1 MRFVEFASFLVP
13 ASPRSLW
20 RPPAPFC
27 HGGSLSVG
35 REFLGGGSYASV
47 VKVLAPFLLLLIALI
62 ATTYL
67 DPPLPRADLV
77 IVERSDCFTLDP
89 QRMSYQHEIRRG
101 ETIYE
106 GLVALNPKDCS
117 IKPGVAQRWS
127 TSSDGL
133 VWTFNLRRDAKWSN
147 GDLVT
152 TKDFV
157 YAWRRALLP
166 DTAADYSGFFF
177 EIEGA
182 EAFFQWRAKALA
194 EFNARNSVA
203 PTTAEDARAL
213 WETTE
218 SRFRDFVGIR
228 ALDEFT
234 LEVRLRRPLP
244 YFLDLCAFAPFSPV
258 HRASVEQWTHLDAR
272 TGRMEQSHG
281 WTKPPHLISNGPYV
295 PTVWR
300 YKRDMRLEKNAYY
313 WDAARVP
320 SQSVEVRV
328 IENPNTQVLAFGAG
342 GVDWLPDV
350 GPEYKTEMLAQRRL
364 FETRHAET
372 IHADQARGMEL
383 DECIRT
389 LPSPMFGERRDIRA
403 LNAYGTDFF
412 SFNCRPTT
420 PNGAPNPF
428 HQVGVRRAF
437 AMAADKQAL
446 IDRVTRL
453 GERVATTLVPPGSIQ
468 GYPLVEGLP
477 FDATRARAEL
487 ANAGWVDRDNDG
499 FVDDR
504 DGKRFPTVDL
514 LYSTASP
521 RYQNL
526 ALALRDMWRRE
537 LGVPVEVRGKDAK
550 LYKEDVKKGNFS
562 IARGG
567 WYGDYGDPSTFLELQ
582 RSTDGNN
589 DRGYKNP
596 AFDAMLDDA
605 QRETDP
611 DRRLER
617 LAECERFL
625 FAQEVPLLPICS
637 YVTVYMY
644 DPSRLHGI
652 REHPRL
658 EQHFDEFERID
669 AAEAE
674 ASP

>member
-1 MRFVEFASFLVP
+1 M
-13 ASPRSLW
+13 
-20 RPPAPFC
+20 
-27 HGGSLSVG
+27 
-35 REFLGGGSYASV
+35 
-47 VKVLAPFLLLLIALI
+47 KVLAPFLLLLLALI
-62 ATTYL
+62 ATTYI
-67 DPPLPRADLV
+67 DRPLPPAELV
-77 IVERSDCFTLDP
+77 IIERSDCFTLDP

-106 GLVALNPKDCS
+106 GLVALNPQDCS
-117 IKPGVAQRWS
+117 IKAGVAERWT
-127 TSSDGL
+127 TSADGL
-133 VWTFNLRRDAKWSN
+133 TWTFHLRHNAKWSN
-147 GDLVT
+147 GDSVT
-152 TKDFV
+152 TRDFL

-182 EAFFQWRAKALA
+182 EAFFQWRAARLGAFKPGDDA
-194 EFNARNSVA
+194 E
-203 PTTAEDARAL
+203 AL
-213 WETTE
+213 WRETE
-218 SRFRDFVGIR
+218 QRF
-228 ALDEFT
+228 LDDVRVHASDDFT

-258 HRASVEQWTHLDAR
+258 HSVSVASFTHLDAN

-281 WTKPPHLISNGPYV
+281 WTKPGFLITNGAYV

-300 YKRDMRLEKNAYY
+300 YKRDMRLERNANY
-313 WDAARVP
+313 WDVARVHAA
-320 SQSVEVRV
+320 SIEVRV

-364 FETRHAET
+364 YQARHAAA
-372 IHADQARGMEL
+372 IGVAHDRGAEL
-383 DECIRT
+383 DETIRV
-389 LPSPMFGERRDIRA
+389 LPPPVAGERRDIRA

-412 SFNCRPTT
+412 SFNCRPQTT
-420 PNGAPNPF
+420 NGAPNPF
-428 HQVGVRRAF
+428 SDARVRRAF
-437 AMAADKQAL
+437 ALAVDKQAL
-446 IDRVTRL
+446 VDRVTRL
-453 GERVATTLVPPGSIQ
+453 GERVATTLVPPGSIG
-468 GYPLVEGLP
+468 GYPLVQGLP
-477 FDATRARAEL
+477 FDTARARAEL
-487 ANAGWVDRDNDG
+487 TAAGWTDRNNDG
-499 FVDDR
+499 EVEDAQ
-504 DGKRFPTVDL
+504 GKRFPTVDL

-537 LGVPVEVRGKDAK
+537 LGVPVEVRGKDSK

-589 DRGYKNP
+589 DRGYKNL
-596 AFDAMLDDA
+596 AFDAMLDEA
-605 QRETDP
+605 QREADP
-611 DRRLER
+611 AQRLLK

-625 FAQEVPLLPICS
+625 FAEEVPLLPICS

-644 DPSRLHGI
+644 DPSRLQGI

-658 EQHFDEFERID
+658 EQHFDEFQRIGAPSD
-669 AAEAE
+669 ATSKEHAQ
-674 ASP
+674 

>member
-1 MRFVEFASFLVP
+1 M
-13 ASPRSLW
+13 
-20 RPPAPFC
+20 
-27 HGGSLSVG
+27 
-35 REFLGGGSYASV
+35 
-47 VKVLAPFLLLLIALI
+47 KVLAPFLLLLAALI

-77 IVERSDCFTLDP
+77 ILERSDCFTLDP

-101 ETIYE
+101 ATIYE
-106 GLVALNPKDCS
+106 GLVALNPQDCS
-117 IKPGVAQRWS
+117 IKPGVAERWE
-127 TSSDGL
+127 TSGDGL
-133 VWTFNLRRDAKWSN
+133 MWTFHLRHNAKWSN
-147 GDLVT
+147 GDAVT
-152 TKDFV
+152 SRDFL
-157 YAWRRALLP
+157 YAWRRATLP
-166 DTAADYSGFFF
+166 ETAADYSGFFF

-182 EAFFQWRAKALA
+182 EEFFQWRVKELA
-194 EFNARNSVA
+194 DFA
-203 PTTAEDARAL
+203 ARAKESSPTLADAQAL
-213 WETTE
+213 WDATE
-218 SRFRDFVGIR
+218 QRFHDTVGIR
-228 ALDEFT
+228 AADDFT
-234 LEVRLRRPLP
+234 IEVRLRRPLP

-258 HRASVEQWTHLDAR
+258 HRASVETWTHLDPAS
-272 TGRMEQSHG
+272 GRMEQSHG
-281 WTKPPHLISNGPYV
+281 WTKPGFLVTNGPYV

-300 YKRDMRLEKNAYY
+300 YKRDMRLVKNPYY
-313 WDAARVP
+313 WDEARVHAKTI
-320 SQSVEVRV
+320 EVRV

-342 GVDWLPDV
+342 GVDWVPDV

-364 FETRHAET
+364 YEARHAVA
-372 IHADQARGMEL
+372 IGAARDRGAEL
-383 DECIRT
+383 DETIRV
-389 LPSPMFGERRDIRA
+389 LPPPTDGERRDIRA

-420 PNGAPNPF
+420 TNGAVNPF
-428 HQVGVRRAF
+428 ADAGVRRAF

-453 GERVATTLVPPGSIQ
+453 GERVATTLVPPGSIR

-477 FDATRARAEL
+477 FDTTRARAEL
-487 ANAGWVDRDNDG
+487 ATAGWIDRDNDG
-499 FVDDR
+499 FVDDAN
-504 DGKRFPTVDL
+504 GNRFPTVDL

-596 AFDAMLDDA
+596 AFDAMLDAA
-605 QRETDP
+605 QSEKDP
-611 DRRLER
+611 AVRLEK

-625 FAQEVPLLPICS
+625 FTEEVPLLPICS

-644 DPSRLHGI
+644 DPSRLEGI
-652 REHPRL
+652 RDHPRL
-658 EQHFDEFERID
+658 EQHFDELKRVD
-669 AAEAE
+669 AA
-674 ASP
+674 ASEGAR

>member
-1 MRFVEFASFLVP
+1 M
-13 ASPRSLW
+13 
-20 RPPAPFC
+20 
-27 HGGSLSVG
+27 
-35 REFLGGGSYASV
+35 
-47 VKVLAPFLLLLIALI
+47 KVLAPFFILLLGLI

-67 DPPLPRADLV
+67 DPPLPPADLV
-77 IVERSDCFTLDP
+77 IIERSDCFTLDP

-117 IKPGVAQRWS
+117 IKPGVADRWTTSADGS
-127 TSSDGL
+127 T
-133 VWTFNLRRDAKWSN
+133 WTFYLRPNAKWSN
-147 GDLVT
+147 GDAVT
-152 TKDFV
+152 TRDFL
-157 YAWRRALLP
+157 YAWRRAMLP

-177 EIEGA
+177 EIDGA
-182 EAFFQWRAKALA
+182 EAFFQWRAKVLA
-194 EFNARNSVA
+194 AFAAKNSLS
-203 PTTAEDARAL
+203 PTTMEDAQAL
-213 WETTE
+213 WAETE
-218 SRFRDFVGIR
+218 QRFHDTVGVR
-228 ALDEFT
+228 AIDDAT
-234 LEVRLRRPLP
+234 LEIRLRRPLP

-281 WTKPPHLISNGPYV
+281 WTKPPHLITNGPYV

-300 YKRDMRLEKNAYY
+300 YKRDMRLEKNAHY
-313 WDAARVP
+313 WDSERVAAK
-320 SQSVEVRV
+320 SVEVRV
-328 IENPNTQVLAFGAG
+328 IENPNTQVLAYGAG
-342 GVDWLPDV
+342 GVDWLTDV
-350 GPEYKTEMLAQRRL
+350 GPEYKIEMLGQRRVY
-364 FETRHAET
+364 ESRHQEALN
-372 IHADQARGMEL
+372 AVRSSGREL
-383 DECIRT
+383 DDGVRT
-389 LPSPMFGERRDIRA
+389 LPPPTEGERRDIRA
-403 LNAYGTDFF
+403 LHAYGTDFF
-412 SFNCRPTT
+412 SFNCRPNT
-420 PNGAPNPF
+420 PSGAPNPF
-428 HQVGVRRAF
+428 AQVGVRRAF

-477 FDATRARAEL
+477 FDTKEARAEL
-487 ANAGWVDRDNDG
+487 ARAGWVDRDNDG
-499 FVDDR
+499 FVDDAS
-504 DGKRFPTVDL
+504 GKRFPTVDL

-596 AFDAMLDDA
+596 EFDAMLDAA
-605 QRETDP
+605 QSEPDP
-611 DRRLER
+611 ARRLER

-644 DPSRLHGI
+644 DPSRLRGI

-658 EQHFDEFERID
+658 EQHFDELTRING
-669 AAEAE
+669 AGPEA
-674 ASP
+674 PQ